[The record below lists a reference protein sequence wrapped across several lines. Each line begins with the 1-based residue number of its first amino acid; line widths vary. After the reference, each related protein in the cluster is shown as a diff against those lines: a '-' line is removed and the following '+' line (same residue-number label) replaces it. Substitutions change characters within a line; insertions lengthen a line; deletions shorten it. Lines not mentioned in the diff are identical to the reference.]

1 MRTDFSRRAVEF
13 EKMYINAW
21 CQTHRS
27 LNPGCPKVVGF
38 NIRIFE
44 GLMVEYFQWEL
55 GLGGFENDDRLH
67 LWYAYRQAGFHPY
80 QLVGNTNP
88 LFFPERYASRWSIGD
103 PAWTEREKVLG
114 RPRNLIINDDLSSIH
129 SAEAIELSQAQPP
142 GQRRFAFGQGQK
154 NVQRSHGSEK
164 LAYSS
169 EDYESS
175 SDSSMNERTETRAH
189 HREHTGQGSRQ
200 VQRDHL
206 HDAQSNLGIMDH
218 SSSSNERSERDPASH
233 VQTSTNLPAH
243 DDHRV
248 ARPGR
253 VNSRPEQS
261 SDQVNR
267 LTTQQDLEMFEQ
279 FIQLQGLNSERSAA
293 LRQRLTNDVSTS
305 SGSTT
310 QHDVQQPSRGS
321 VGTTSFVQSPS
332 LNDQSTL
339 GNDISL
345 SSNRT
350 NSLMV
355 VPGFANGDKTHC
367 Y

>member
-1 MRTDFSRRAVEF
+1 
-13 EKMYINAW
+13 
-21 CQTHRS
+21 
-27 LNPGCPKVVGF
+27 
-38 NIRIFE
+38 
-44 GLMVEYFQWEL
+44 
-55 GLGGFENDDRLH
+55 
-67 LWYAYRQAGFHPY
+67 
-80 QLVGNTNP
+80 
-88 LFFPERYASRWSIGD
+88 
-103 PAWTEREKVLG
+103 
-114 RPRNLIINDDLSSIH
+114 
-129 SAEAIELSQAQPP
+129 
-142 GQRRFAFGQGQK
+142 
-154 NVQRSHGSEK
+154 
-164 LAYSS
+164 
-169 EDYESS
+169 
-175 SDSSMNERTETRAH
+175 
-189 HREHTGQGSRQ
+189 
-200 VQRDHL
+200 
-206 HDAQSNLGIMDH
+206 MDH
-218 SSSSNERSERDPASH
+218 SSSSNERSKRDPASH
-233 VQTSTNLPAH
+233 IQTATNLPAH

-339 GNDISL
+339 GNDVSL
-345 SSNRT
+345 SANRT